1 MVKQYTG
8 GRGTTVSIDAAC
20 IKDSLMNL
28 LKVTGNAGRVITMG
42 FSTAA
47 TEVNQFLITSKELD
61 VRGSRLQNRMFGKAI
76 ELIQEGKLDL
86 NGSASHTFPID
97 RAQEAFDFA
106 DTHDP
111 SIRKIVF
118 TF

>member
-1 MVKQYTG
+1 MALQVIWYFPHSQA
-8 GRGTTVSIDAAC
+8 SC
-20 IKDSLMNL
+20 
-28 LKVTGNAGRVITMG
+28 RVYI
-42 FSTAA
+42 FTAP
-47 TEVNQFLITSKELD
+47 
-61 VRGSRLQNRMFGKAI
+61 
-76 ELIQEGKLDL
+76 IQEGKLDL
-86 NGSASHTFPID
+86 NGAASHTFPID